1 MQYIKMSLDIAEHR
15 HDKKNPMK
23 TKFFMIFNVNKPV

>member
-15 HDKKNPMK
+15 HDKKKPNENQ
-23 TKFFMIFNVNKPV
+23 IFYDF